1 MRLRA
6 SGAGWSSRVSTE
18 IWCSMLEQE
27 FVLAGDNC
35 VVLSKM
41 MQDGAEGPNWAKLQ
55 FIVRTMKR
63 FQIW

>member
-1 MRLRA
+1 MALGGAVVFRPR
-6 SGAGWSSRVSTE
+6 SGG
-18 IWCSMLEQE
+18 SMLEQE